1 MKKLKIAY
9 NLIPIN
15 FRWKVK
21 LIFILI
27 FLASLVDLL
36 SIGLIYPLLVI
47 LFNPKEISFLGINFH
62 TEKLFV
68 DYSQNEVIIYSLI
81 AFNLLIITKNIFVF
95 LVNYLRIRLF
105 ANLRLSLTK
114 ILYDNYMSKNYLFHL
129 RTHSSKLVRNILTE
143 TKLFVKKNIIL
154 FMDFFSNFVV
164 LVGLLIISL
173 NVKFI
178 ETIIILSLLTF
189 FAFIYFKFLK
199 QIFNQLGKKRIT
211 LDANIYK
218 FVKESLGGYR
228 EIKIYDANKYLRDK
242 FFSKLFKREK
252 VGRKISIFSIIPK
265 HLLEV
270 LTIIFFSI
278 VIIFFLKENNQSLN
292 NAIPDIGIISVILI
306 RLYPAVTSLIY
317 GLQTLKI
324 SDPTTQ
330 LLHDQFNKL
339 KEYNIKDSKND
350 AVKINFDNHIKL
362 KNVSFKYPNTEQLIF
377 ENVNIKFEKGK
388 AYGIIGQSGSGK
400 STFLDLLTK
409 FIDPTNG
416 AIYVDN
422 VEILSQKSLMN
433 KISYVSQ
440 NVFILDDTVKNNII
454 FGDNENFNESLF
466 LESLKLSNSLD
477 FINNLKDGYETFVGE
492 DGSQLSGGQK
502 QRINIARAIYKKS
515 EIIIFDEATNALDKK
530 SEDLIFNSIGN
541 LIGKKTLFVVTHK
554 SDLVEKCNIK
564 LEIKNKT
571 IKIL

>member
-1 MKKLKIAY
+1 M
-9 NLIPIN
+9 
-15 FRWKVK
+15 
-21 LIFILI
+21 
-27 FLASLVDLL
+27 
-36 SIGLIYPLLVI
+36 
-47 LFNPKEISFLGINFH
+47 
-62 TEKLFV
+62 
-68 DYSQNEVIIYSLI
+68 
-81 AFNLLIITKNIFVF
+81 
-95 LVNYLRIRLF
+95 
-105 ANLRLSLTK
+105 
-114 ILYDNYMSKNYLFHL
+114 
-129 RTHSSKLVRNILTE
+129 
-143 TKLFVKKNIIL
+143 
-154 FMDFFSNFVV
+154 
-164 LVGLLIISL
+164 
-173 NVKFI
+173 
-178 ETIIILSLLTF
+178 
-189 FAFIYFKFLK
+189 
-199 QIFNQLGKKRIT
+199 
-211 LDANIYK
+211 
-218 FVKESLGGYR
+218 
-228 EIKIYDANKYLRDK
+228 
-242 FFSKLFKREK
+242 
-252 VGRKISIFSIIPK
+252 
-265 HLLEV
+265 
-270 LTIIFFSI
+270 
-278 VIIFFLKENNQSLN
+278 
-292 NAIPDIGIISVILI
+292 
-306 RLYPAVTSLIY
+306 
-317 GLQTLKI
+317 
-324 SDPTTQ
+324 
-330 LLHDQFNKL
+330 LHDQFNKF

-440 NVFILDDTVKNNII
+440 NVFILDDTIKNNII

>member
-1 MKKLKIAY
+1 M
-9 NLIPIN
+9 
-15 FRWKVK
+15 
-21 LIFILI
+21 
-27 FLASLVDLL
+27 
-36 SIGLIYPLLVI
+36 
-47 LFNPKEISFLGINFH
+47 
-62 TEKLFV
+62 
-68 DYSQNEVIIYSLI
+68 
-81 AFNLLIITKNIFVF
+81 
-95 LVNYLRIRLF
+95 
-105 ANLRLSLTK
+105 
-114 ILYDNYMSKNYLFHL
+114 
-129 RTHSSKLVRNILTE
+129 
-143 TKLFVKKNIIL
+143 
-154 FMDFFSNFVV
+154 
-164 LVGLLIISL
+164 
-173 NVKFI
+173 
-178 ETIIILSLLTF
+178 
-189 FAFIYFKFLK
+189 
-199 QIFNQLGKKRIT
+199 
-211 LDANIYK
+211 
-218 FVKESLGGYR
+218 KESLGGYR
-228 EIKIYDANKYLRDK
+228 EIKIYDANKYFRDK
-242 FFSKLFKREK
+242 FFLKLFKREK

-270 LTIIFFSI
+270 LTIIFSI
-278 VIIFFLKENNQSLN
+278 VIIFFLKENNQNLN

-330 LLHDQFNKL
+330 LLHDQFNKF

-440 NVFILDDTVKNNII
+440 NVFILDDTIKNNII

-466 LESLKLSNSLD
+466 LESPK
-477 FINNLKDGYETFVGE
+477 TFKFNGF
-492 DGSQLSGGQK
+492 
-502 QRINIARAIYKKS
+502 YK
-515 EIIIFDEATNALDKK
+515 
-530 SEDLIFNSIGN
+530 
-541 LIGKKTLFVVTHK
+541 
-554 SDLVEKCNIK
+554 
-564 LEIKNKT
+564 
-571 IKIL
+571 